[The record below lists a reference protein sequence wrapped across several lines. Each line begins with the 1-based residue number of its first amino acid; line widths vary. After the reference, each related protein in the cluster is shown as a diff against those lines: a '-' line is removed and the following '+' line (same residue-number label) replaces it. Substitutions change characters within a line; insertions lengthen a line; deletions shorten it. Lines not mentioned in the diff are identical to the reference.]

1 METNKQS
8 NRTQTATNRSAT
20 QGIRVVGGLIYGVIA
35 FVVAFVAT
43 IGFFIFRLSEINETG
58 FQLARLFPEEHVEAL
73 GWVFYNAHTVDITVS
88 TANGAMGETIN
99 YLEAIPQLNT
109 MVFYAIPA
117 VLLFLAGYV
126 VASRVRDSLSGG
138 AAMAAGASVAIGYVP
153 LFVAGTFVL
162 TIESFGATAG
172 PQLGAPLLVAGT
184 LFAVVCGGVGGLLGG

>member
-1 METNKQS
+1 MGTNEQS
-8 NRTQTATNRSAT
+8 SRTQSATNRSAT

-58 FQLARLFPEEHVEAL
+58 FQLARLFPEENIEAL

-109 MVFYAIPA
+109 TVFYAIPA

-126 VASRVRDSLSGG
+126 VASRVRSSLSGG

-162 TIESFGATAG
+162 KIESFGATAG

>member
-1 METNKQS
+1 METNEQTNVPQS
-8 NRTQTATNRSAT
+8 ATNRSAA
-20 QGIRVVGGLIYGVIA
+20 QGIRVVGGLIYGAIA
-35 FVVAFVAT
+35 FLVAFVAT

-58 FQLARLFPEEHVEAL
+58 FQLARLFPEEQIEAL

-109 MVFYAIPA
+109 TVFYAIPA

-138 AAMAAGASVAIGYVP
+138 TAIAAGASVAIGYVP

-162 TIESFGATAG
+162 KIESFGATAG

>member
-1 METNKQS
+1 MGTNEQS
-8 NRTQTATNRSAT
+8 SRTQPATNRSAT

-58 FQLARLFPEEHVEAL
+58 FQLARLFPEENIEAL

-109 MVFYAIPA
+109 TVFYAIPA

-126 VASRVRDSLSGG
+126 VASRVRSSLSGG

-162 TIESFGATAG
+162 KIESFGATAG